1 MNVKTPTTLLLAGF
15 LLATASLAACTE
27 DPCDTLDATC
37 EQCADQSYKSHCK
50 SVVSAKVEGVCSA
63 QLASYQTV
71 CPNTSTA
78 SAGGAGGTTGSGSG
92 NTSSAGGSP
101 SSSSTASAGGSAN
114 AGGAG
119 GSANA
124 GGAGG
129 TASAG
134 GA

>member
-1 MNVKTPTTLLLAGF
+1 MNVKTPTTLLLAAF

-37 EQCADQSYKSHCK
+37 EQCADASYKAHCK

-63 QLASYQTV
+63 QLPSYQTV
-71 CPNTSTA
+71 CPNTSTS
-78 SAGGAGGTTGSGSG
+78 SAGGTGGTTPTGSGS
-92 NTSSAGGSP
+92 TSGAGGS
-101 SSSSTASAGGSAN
+101 SSASSTASAGGSAN

-119 GSANA
+119 G
-124 GGAGG
+124 AGG